1 MSKRSF
7 RFGER
12 LLSGKGLGCSRF
24 FPVVGETR
32 MNMIRGHK
40 GAVIAALAL
49 TGLLAACSSSS
60 SDVEETQA
68 PASAEASAAASAE
81 ATAAASADAN
91 TEASGL
97 EEAKT
102 EAARY
107 QDTAGLVYPEPP
119 GANDPGTGRVAIISC
134 GQTGIGCQQMSAF
147 AVEAAKAAGWEP
159 SEVFDGLFDPSVQ
172 AKYVQQAINDGYDAI
187 ILASIDAASISA
199 AIDAANEA
207 GVPVACITCYNPGFE
222 DKVLDAAP
230 DGEEGGVALATWVT
244 STFEGK
250 ASVVGVDD
258 KSFPIVGAR
267 MKGLQEGLAQYCPEC
282 TYEQI
287 DFPTAELSQ
296 PGPPTWTGFL
306 AANPEGTVDF
316 VSGPY
321 DFFSLP
327 AAKTSAQAGRTTPL
341 IGGYDAFTEFVTAIE
356 TGDPSTAAVTVA
368 APFEYSAWAAM
379 DLVARAK
386 SGAELWAANTMPSA
400 LVTKDNAAEF
410 SQGYLRPP
418 FDTAEFFK
426 ELWGK

>member
-1 MSKRSF
+1 MN
-7 RFGER
+7 
-12 LLSGKGLGCSRF
+12 LS
-24 FPVVGETR
+24 
-32 MNMIRGHK
+32 HK
-40 GAVIAALAL
+40 GAAIAALAL
-49 TGLLAACSSSS
+49 VGLLAACSSSS
-60 SDVEETQA
+60 TEGETSQA
-68 PASAEASAAASAE
+68 PSSEEAGTSTS
-81 ATAAASADAN
+81 TDAN

-97 EEAKT
+97 AEAKT

-119 GANDPGTGRVAIISC
+119 GASDPGTGKVAVISC

-159 SEVFDGLFDPSVQ
+159 SEVLDGLFDPSVQ

-199 AIDAANEA
+199 AIDAANDA
-207 GVPVACITCYNPGFE
+207 GIPVACITCYNPGFE
-222 DKVLDAAP
+222 NKILDAAP
-230 DGEEGGVALATWVT
+230 NGEEGGVALATWIT
-244 STFEGK
+244 SNFEGK

-287 DFPTAELSQ
+287 DFPTSELSQ
-296 PGPPTWTGFL
+296 AGPPTWTGFL
-306 AANPEGTVDF
+306 SANPEGTVDF
-316 VSGPY
+316 VAGPY

-341 IGGYDAFTEFVTAIE
+341 IGGFDAYTEFVTAIE
-356 TGDPSTAAVTVA
+356 KGDPPTAVVTIA

-386 SGAELWAANTMPSA
+386 AGAEIWAANTMPSA
-400 LVTKDNAAEF
+400 LVTKDNASEF
-410 SQGYLRPP
+410 SRGYLSPT
-418 FDTAEFFK
+418 FNTADFFK
-426 ELWGK
+426 ALWGK